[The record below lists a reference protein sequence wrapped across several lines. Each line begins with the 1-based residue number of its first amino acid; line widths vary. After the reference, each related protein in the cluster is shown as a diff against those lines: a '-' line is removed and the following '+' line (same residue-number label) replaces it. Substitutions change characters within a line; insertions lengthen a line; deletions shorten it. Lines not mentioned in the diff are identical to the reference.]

1 MLYFHWPA
9 LSYGMNAAF
18 TSDPILPSAE
28 GASECK
34 VEAVSEC
41 KVEAAMRR
49 AMCGCPSHSL
59 CVDSL
64 PQTFLS

>member
-34 VEAVSEC
+34 VEAS
-41 KVEAAMRR
+41 MGR